1 MSIRREDVHYVAE
14 LARLDLS
21 QEEEEALVAELG
33 AILSHVEKLAE
44 LDTEGVP
51 ATAHV
56 QDVGAPFRDDVVK
69 NAPNVDALL
78 ANAPEHWQGFFR
90 VPKIIE

>member
-1 MSIRREDVHYVAE
+1 MSIRREDVRYVAD
-14 LARLDLS
+14 LARLELS
-21 QEEEEALVAELG
+21 AAEEEALVAELG
-33 AILSHVEKLAE
+33 AILGYVEKLAE

-56 QDVGAPFRDDVVK
+56 HDVGTPLRDDVIG
-69 NAPNVDALL
+69 NAPNVEALL
-78 ANAPEHWQGFFR
+78 DNAPERWEGFFR